1 MCLWKKLFCSVLLS
15 TLPLAAQDVVM
26 IINPGNETQS
36 LTPKDLQKIY
46 LNKKTRWRSGNH
58 IVSVTLKSGAV
69 HGEFV
74 RQYLRKDVRQFS
86 TFWKRLLFTG
96 KGVPPTSF
104 TKEEEVVAF
113 VAKTP
118 GAIGYVSRKANLKGV
133 VVVPIQND
141 S

>member
-1 MCLWKKLFCSVLLS
+1 MCLWKKLFCTVLLS
-15 TLPLAAQDVVM
+15 NLPLAAQDVVM

-36 LTPKDLQKIY
+36 LTTKDLQKIY
-46 LNKKTRWRSGNH
+46 MNKRSRWSSGDH
-58 IVSVTLKSGAV
+58 IVSVTLESGAV
-69 HGEFV
+69 HESFL
-74 RQYLRKDVRQFS
+74 RKYLRKDKRQFS

-104 TKEEEVVAF
+104 ANEEEVVAF

-118 GAIGYVSRKANLKGV
+118 GAIGYVSAKANLKGV